1 MELKKFENTS
11 ALDNT
16 LSAEVSERL
25 SNAIEKHGKASL
37 ILSGGRTPM
46 GFFHQLSQQI
56 LEWDKVTVTLADER
70 WVDNDHQDS
79 NEKLVREN
87 LLINEAHCAQFLS
100 LKNAADTAVDGEPE
114 LEAELSKQGQFTV
127 VILGM
132 GDDGHTASLFPET
145 PALSET
151 ERWVTGNYVP
161 KFDEHRITFTYPLI
175 NAARRVCFL
184 VNGKAKRPIY
194 EAIFAGDGNHFPAAH
209 IAPASGQQTWII
221 GN

>member
-87 LLINEAHCAQFLS
+87 LLINEANWAQF
-100 LKNAADTAVDGEPE
+100 
-114 LEAELSKQGQFTV
+114 
-127 VILGM
+127 I
-132 GDDGHTASLFPET
+132 
-145 PALSET
+145 
-151 ERWVTGNYVP
+151 
-161 KFDEHRITFTYPLI
+161 
-175 NAARRVCFL
+175 
-184 VNGKAKRPIY
+184 
-194 EAIFAGDGNHFPAAH
+194 
-209 IAPASGQQTWII
+209 
-221 GN
+221 